1 MKARNN
7 HAVVEGLAT
16 MGLGHDVPFLW
27 GNWPIDAVHV
37 SNAMRRECL
46 HIPQM
51 DDATTDAQ
59 ADATV
64 ALALMGVQ
72 AHGST
77 DFTQWAETG
86 LRREALAALEL
97 GAAAGKVALKM
108 PHMAGRLDAL
118 FTHLVNTID
127 RKGSEES
134 RMLQTLLLGAFE
146 YGSGLS
152 PRVPWETLSE
162 PEVMIGK
169 LLQEQLPTADNTE
182 KRAAIVATLIPQ
194 ETPSCMDDKCDGKTN
209 EPRSPQQQVQA
220 TSGEGGESSEPGQ
233 PDGESEPCSKSQEA
247 QDPASWDGQAKDAST
262 GDSDLDLGS
271 PPGEAESRTES
282 PINADDS
289 GSSNGGVHTEGQPGV
304 SQQSDQ
310 QQASTENSPVDDSDQ
325 NRSPQQPA
333 EQQLPEGSE
342 SMVGSSGASDAGG
355 EPATEVRKQVFGFD
369 AIDATDE
376 DSGSVLGYVLGE
388 GAGAGGADAVSLLP
402 AKAPMLR
409 ALEARIV
416 TSMLRVLQAKCP
428 RSRGLTNSGPRV
440 VASRAWRFKH
450 LGDSRIFRKPVQR
463 AGIDVA
469 ISILLDR
476 SGSMSK
482 DSRMQVARDSVIAFA
497 NAMERINGVK
507 TAIAVFP
514 GVLGADGIQPFD
526 GSVRKAR
533 DEIAGVQPLGSTP
546 LDRAIRKVLP
556 DLTMRKESRKVL
568 LIVTDGR
575 PNDLIAA
582 VAQIQ
587 QAKAQGVQ
595 VMGIGIA
602 CDMPMDMLVEQ
613 NMQISDESELP
624 EALVRLFDD
633 MLIQA

>member
-1 MKARNN
+1 MNQTNTPNVHQLDAKALIC
-7 HAVVEGLAT
+7 VQL
-16 MGLGHDVPFLW
+16 DIKLW
-27 GNWPIDAVHV
+27 SG
-37 SNAMRRECL
+37 R
-46 HIPQM
+46 Q
-51 DDATTDAQ
+51 
-59 ADATV
+59 
-64 ALALMGVQ
+64 
-72 AHGST
+72 
-77 DFTQWAETG
+77 
-86 LRREALAALEL
+86 
-97 GAAAGKVALKM
+97 ALK
-108 PHMAGRLDAL
+108 RE
-118 FTHLVNTID
+118 HLVQSNPLLASLPPQD
-127 RKGSEES
+127 LASMGSVRICDPEEV
-134 RMLQTLLLGAFE
+134 RVFARIKNEAIRALGEAGLPLLGA
-146 YGSGLS
+146 
-152 PRVPWETLSE
+152 
-162 PEVMIGK
+162 I
-169 LLQEQLPTADNTE
+169 
-182 KRAAIVATLIPQ
+182 
-194 ETPSCMDDKCDGKTN
+194 
-209 EPRSPQQQVQA
+209 QA